1 MEKKL
6 IVILLILALILSIGA
21 LGCRREAAKEETEE
35 KPVAEEEEK
44 EPYKIGVVL
53 SATGPAAPLG
63 EPEKNTLLMEV
74 EKINNA
80 GGVDGHPLEVSIE
93 DDQTDPAKA
102 VDAATKLIEQDN
114 VLAIIGGSTSPS
126 TLAIMEKTKKA
137 EAPQMAMAAG
147 IPITSPINEWV
158 FRTPP
163 SDAIA
168 VAKVLEYLTTVLKVK
183 KIAILHD
190 SNAFGTSGATEIQ
203 SKGPTKGLTVVAVE
217 KYNTTDADL
226 SAQLTKI
233 KGTDTEALV
242 VWGTNP
248 GPAIAAK
255 NMKQLG
261 MTIPY
266 VGSHGIANKK
276 FIELGGDAANGVV
289 FPAGKILIP
298 ESIENS
304 AQKKVTDTLIDEYS
318 AKYGKNPDTF
328 AGHAWD
334 GLYILVRALKKSGA
348 DKAKLRDEIEKTKN
362 FAGIGGIFT
371 YSPTN
376 HDGLTTKDMIMIRI
390 ENGEWTQAK

>member
-1 MEKKL
+1 MGKRHV
-6 IVILLILALILSIGA
+6 VILLILALILFVGA
-21 LGCRREAAKEETEE
+21 PGCRKEAAKEKE
-35 KPVAEEEEK
+35 KPVAEKK
-44 EPYKIGVVL
+44 EPYKIGVIL

-63 EPEKNTLLMEV
+63 EPEKNTMLLEV
-74 EKINNA
+74 DKINKA
-80 GGVDGHPLEVSIE
+80 GGVDGHPLDVIIE
-93 DDQTDPAKA
+93 DDQSDLAKA
-102 VDAATKLIEQDN
+102 ADAATKLIEQDN
-114 VLAIIGGSTSPS
+114 VLAIIGASNTPN
-126 TLAIMEKTKKA
+126 TLAIMEKTRKA
-137 EAPQMAMAAG
+137 EIPQMAMAAG

-163 SDAIA
+163 SNAVA
-168 VAKVLEYLTTVLKVK
+168 VAKVLEYLTNVLKVK

-190 SNAFGTSGATEIQ
+190 SNAFGTSGANEIN
-203 SKGPTKGLTVVAVE
+203 SKGPGKGLTVVMTE
-217 KYNTTDADL
+217 KYNTADADL
-226 SAQLTKI
+226 TAQLTKI
-233 KGTDTEALV
+233 KDTDAEALV

-248 GPAIAAK
+248 GPAVAAK

-276 FIELGGDAANGVV
+276 FIELAGDAANGVV

-304 AQKKVTDTLIDEYS
+304 AQKKVTDTLIEEYS

-334 GLYILVRALKKSGA
+334 GLYMVVKALKKAGA
-348 DKAKLRDEIEKTKN
+348 DKAKLRDEIEKIEN

-390 ENGEWTQAK
+390 ENGEWTQVE

>member
-1 MEKKL
+1 MGRKFISIL
-6 IVILLILALILSIGA
+6 LVFLLILSVSA
-21 LGCRREAAKEETEE
+21 LGCKKAAKKETKEVTE
-35 KPVAEEEEK
+35 KK
-44 EPYKIGVVL
+44 EPYKIGVIL

-63 EPEKNTLLMEV
+63 EPEKNTILMEV
-74 EKINNA
+74 EKINKA
-80 GGVDGHPLEVSIE
+80 GGINGHPLEVYIE

-102 VDAATKLIEQDN
+102 VDAATKLIEQKK
-114 VLAIIGGSTSPS
+114 VLALIGGSITPS
-126 TLAIMEKTKKA
+126 TLAIMEEIKKA
-137 EAPQMAMAAG
+137 EIPQMAMAAG
-147 IPITSPINEWV
+147 IPVTSPVNKWV

-168 VAKVLEYLTTVLKVK
+168 VARVMEYLTEVLKVK

-190 SNAFGTSGATEIQ
+190 SNAFGTSGANELN
-203 SKGPTKGLTVVAVE
+203 SKGPEKGLTVVITE

-226 SAQLTKI
+226 TAQLTKI
-233 KGTDTEALV
+233 KGTDAEALV

-248 GPAIAAK
+248 GPAVAAK

-276 FIELGGDAANGVV
+276 FIELGGEAANGVV

-298 ESIENS
+298 DSIALTS
-304 AQKKVTDTLIDEYS
+304 PQRKVVDTLIDEYRER
-318 AKYGKNPDTF
+318 YGKDPDTF

-334 GLYILVRALKKSGA
+334 GLYMITGALEKAGA
-348 DKAKLRDEIEKTKN
+348 DKAKLRDEIEKTRS

-376 HDGLTTKDMIMIRI
+376 HDGITTDDMIMIKV
-390 ENGEWTQAK
+390 EDGEWTEAK

>member
-1 MEKKL
+1 MTKRL
-6 IVILLILALILSIGA
+6 IVLFLIAALVLSLGM
-21 LGCRREAAKEETEE
+21 LGCKKEAAKEEE

-53 SATGPAAPLG
+53 SATGPSAPLG
-63 EPEKNTLLMEV
+63 EPEKNTLLLEV
-74 EKINNA
+74 EKINKA
-80 GGVDGHPLEVSIE
+80 GGVDGHPIEVFIE

-102 VDAATKLIEQDN
+102 VDAVTKLIEQDS
-114 VLAIIGGSTSPS
+114 VLAVIGGSTSPS
-126 TLAIMEKTKKA
+126 TLAIMEKTSKA
-137 EAPQMAMAAG
+137 EVPQMAMAAG
-147 IPITSPINEWV
+147 IPITSPLNKWV

-163 SDAIA
+163 SDKVS
-168 VAKVLEYLTTVLKVK
+168 VAKVLDYLTGTLKVK

-190 SNAFGTSGATEIQ
+190 SNAFGTSGATEI
-203 SKGPTKGLTVVAVE
+203 SAKGPGLGLTIVATE

-226 SAQLTKI
+226 TAQLTKI
-233 KGTDTEALV
+233 KGTDAEVLV

-248 GPAIAAK
+248 GPAVAAK

-266 VGSHGIANKK
+266 VGSHGIANTK
-276 FIELGGDAANGVV
+276 FIELGGEAANGVV

-304 AQKKVTDTLIDEYS
+304 AQKKVTDTLIEEYS

-334 GLYILVRALKKSGA
+334 GLYMIVKALKKAGA
-348 DKAKLRDEIEKTKN
+348 DTAKLRDEIEKIKN
-362 FAGIGGIFT
+362 FAGIGGIFS

>member
-1 MEKKL
+1 MRKKL
-6 IVILLILALILSIGA
+6 IVLLLILALILSLSA
-21 LGCRREAAKEETEE
+21 LGCRREAAEEGEE
-35 KPVAEEEEK
+35 QPVAEEEEK

-53 SATGPAAPLG
+53 SATGPSAPLG
-63 EPEKNTLLMEV
+63 EPEKNTLLLEV
-74 EKINNA
+74 EKIEKA
-80 GGVDGHPLEVSIE
+80 GGVDGHPLEVIIE

-102 VDAATKLIEQDN
+102 VDAVTKLIEQDN

-126 TLAIMEKTKKA
+126 TLAIMEKTSKA
-137 EAPQMAMAAG
+137 EVPQMAMAAG

-168 VAKVLEYLTTVLKVK
+168 VAKVLEYLTTGLKVK

-203 SKGPTKGLTVVAVE
+203 SKGPAKGFTVVAVE

-226 SAQLTKI
+226 TAQLTKI
-233 KGTDTEALV
+233 KGTDAEALV

-248 GPAIAAK
+248 GPAVAAK

-266 VGSHGIANKK
+266 VGSHGIANTR
-276 FIELGGDAANGVV
+276 FIELGGEAANGVV

-298 ESIENS
+298 ESIENR
-304 AQKKVTDTLIDEYS
+304 AQKKVTDTLIEEYS

-334 GLYILVRALKKSGA
+334 GLYMLVNALKKSGA
-348 DKAKLRDEIEKTKN
+348 DKAKLRDEVEKTKN
-362 FAGIGGIFT
+362 FAGIGGIFS

-376 HDGLTTKDMIMIRI
+376 HDGLATKDMIMIRI
-390 ENGEWTQAK
+390 ENGKWTEAK